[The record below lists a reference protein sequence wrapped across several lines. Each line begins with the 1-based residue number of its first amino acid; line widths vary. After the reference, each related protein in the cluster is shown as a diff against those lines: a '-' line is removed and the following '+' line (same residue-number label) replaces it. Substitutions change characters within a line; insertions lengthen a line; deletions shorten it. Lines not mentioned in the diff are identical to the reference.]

1 MTPFTTVTGPAI
13 PWLQPN
19 TDTDLIIPI
28 QDLLRPG
35 REGLGE
41 RCFARLRYRADGT
54 ENPDFLCNQP
64 PWRGAPILL
73 AGENFGC
80 GSSREGAVWAL
91 MGMGVRVV
99 IAPSF
104 GDIFFANCFQNGLL
118 PVALPMEAVR
128 RLAAGQGANAT
139 VTVDLE
145 REVVIGPD
153 GEAIPFRTDPL
164 RRAAMLEGLDGTGV
178 ILRHA
183 EAIAAFQAR
192 AEKDRPWQ

>member
-1 MTPFTTVTGPAI
+1 MIPFRQVTGPAI
-13 PWLQPN
+13 PWLKPN

-41 RCFARLRYRADGT
+41 RCFARLRYREDGS
-54 ENPDFLCNQP
+54 EDPDFICNQK

-91 MGMGVRVV
+91 MGMGVRAV

-118 PVALPMEAVR
+118 PVELPMEAVR
-128 RLAAGQGANAT
+128 RLAAGQGGNAT
-139 VTVDLE
+139 VSVDLE

-153 GEAIPFRTDPL
+153 GEAIPFHTDPL
-164 RRAAMLEGLDGTGV
+164 RRAAMLDGLDGTGL

-183 EAIAAFQAR
+183 AAIAAFHAR
-192 AEKDRPWQ
+192 SEEERPWQ